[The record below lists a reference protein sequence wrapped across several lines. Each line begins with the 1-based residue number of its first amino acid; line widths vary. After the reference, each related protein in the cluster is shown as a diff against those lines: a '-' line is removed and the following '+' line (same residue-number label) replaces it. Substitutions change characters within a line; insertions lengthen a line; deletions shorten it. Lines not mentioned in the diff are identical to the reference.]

1 MACRGSAVRIRYA
14 PFSFLYRQF
23 CYVLNNCDELP
34 LSANAQQ
41 TAFLSVSHPTHFH
54 SLINTMAIV
63 GKELAIA
70 CALAAEG
77 IQAEDIRIIELTGLS
92 TVTDFMVVCTGTS
105 LPHIK
110 AILRDIDKG
119 VFSEHHVH
127 ANSSDGDA
135 DSRWVILDYID
146 VMVHIMHQE
155 MRDLYGLEDLWS
167 KGKEVEWSDSE

>member
-1 MACRGSAVRIRYA
+1 
-14 PFSFLYRQF
+14 
-23 CYVLNNCDELP
+23 
-34 LSANAQQ
+34 
-41 TAFLSVSHPTHFH
+41 
-54 SLINTMAIV
+54 MAIE

-77 IQAEDIRIIELTGLS
+77 IQAEDIRVIELSGVS
-92 TVTDFMVVCTGTS
+92 TVTDYMVVCTGTS

-110 AILRDIDKG
+110 AILRDIEKG
-119 VFSEHHVH
+119 VFSEHQVH
-127 ANSSDGDA
+127 ANSSDGNA

-167 KGKEVEWSDSE
+167 KGRDVEWSDSEPASE